1 MFTNHY
7 ELLSF
12 KHIFIRFICHFM
24 IELILKRRYYYRLF
38 IGSKMRYYSKDNS
51 ENIIKNLNKKLSANI
66 SA

>member
-24 IELILKRRYYYRLF
+24 IGLILKRRYYYGLF
-38 IGSKMRYYSKDNS
+38 IGRNSKDNS